1 MDTQS
6 QVRPPSGLAGILVA
20 TGTSL
25 LILSIGG
32 LILVQV
38 AAKPEEAVVPPTK
51 QVDWEAVEANS
62 VGTPEDV
69 RPTVTS
75 LPPPTLIQPAGA
87 ETESQAE
94 VPDAQPEV
102 TVKPLPTFTPGPTPT
117 PRPPSGPPAEWTEE
131 EKNALSWMCYGEV
144 GGMGEVKIDACLS
157 VISTVHARY
166 SQPNNYD
173 ELNLIDALLRPGQF
187 NVTIETGRPAP
198 DTSLY
203 DTVGQYQSGSR
214 GSCDGYLYFDSVPG
228 GPSLCV
234 INASNGQFLD
244 FHNGW

>member
-1 MDTQS
+1 MGARQ
-6 QVRPPSGLAGILVA
+6 PSGLAGVLVA

-38 AAKPEEAVVPPTK
+38 AAKPEVADVPPTK
-51 QVDWEAVEANS
+51 QFNWEEIDTNP
-62 VGTPEDV
+62 VGTLEGT
-69 RPTVTS
+69 RPTVTP
-75 LPPPTLIQPAGA
+75 LPPPTLIQPAGVEPA
-87 ETESQAE
+87 EQAVE
-94 VPDAQPEV
+94 VPNTQPQAT
-102 TVKPLPTFTPGPTPT
+102 TVILPTDTPGPTPT

-144 GGMGEVKIDACLS
+144 GGMGDVKIDACLS

-166 SQPNNYD
+166 SQANSYN

-187 NVTIETGRPAP
+187 NISIDTGSPAP
-198 DTSLY
+198 DISLY
-203 DTVGQYQSGSR
+203 DTVGLYQAGSR

-234 INASNGQFLD
+234 IYANNRQFLD

>member
-1 MDTQS
+1 METQS
-6 QVRPPSGLAGILVA
+6 PVRQPSGLAGILVA

-38 AAKPEEAVVPPTK
+38 AAKPEAALAHPTK
-51 QVDWEAVEANS
+51 QFNWEEVETTSVDS
-62 VGTPEDV
+62 QEDL
-69 RPTVTS
+69 RPTVTP
-75 LPPPTLIQPAGA
+75 LPPPTLIQPAGV
-87 ETESQAE
+87 ESTSQTESQNTQVE
-94 VPDAQPEV
+94 VPVQ
-102 TVKPLPTFTPGPTPT
+102 PLPTFTPGPTPT
-117 PRPPSGPPAEWTEE
+117 PRPPSGPPSEWTEE

-166 SQPNNYD
+166 AQPNGFD

-187 NVTIETGRPAP
+187 HISIETGRPAP
-198 DTSLY
+198 DSSLY
-203 DTVGQYQSGSR
+203 DTVEQYQAGSR

-244 FHNGW
+244 FHNG